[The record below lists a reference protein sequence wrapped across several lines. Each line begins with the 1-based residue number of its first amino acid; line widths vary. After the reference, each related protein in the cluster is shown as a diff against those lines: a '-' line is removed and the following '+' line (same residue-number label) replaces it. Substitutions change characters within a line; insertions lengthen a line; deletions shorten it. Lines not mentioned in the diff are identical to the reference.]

1 MKQTL
6 YSTHWSDKLHRKV
19 ERHEQLLVFS
29 MNRSPLKMVA
39 ETASVIDGGHPL
51 LTNRFI

>member
-6 YSTHWSDKLHRKV
+6 YSTHRSDKLHRKV

-29 MNRSPLKMVA
+29 MNRSPSNMVA
-39 ETASVIDGGHPL
+39 ETTSIIDGGHP
-51 LTNRFI
+51 